1 MHRGKRF
8 LLFVTALFV
17 MTACIPQGS
26 IVHNNKSI
34 VLKTAERSVA
44 IDAKTDTKRH
54 KSFSSL
60 YLTQTI
66 LKTDSGNLIV
76 YEEADIDSQYEFK
89 HTLER
94 TIDVIFEP
102 RSTQLVL
109 AAGNLYAYRLSLP
122 TGVLNLIAQKDGI
135 FTMKFLYG
143 MNDTQFKKIVKS
155 FDPNVDLPTV
165 KHLVVL
171 HHTDEAIHSKWDIF
185 KVQFYP
191 LVRLMPRMRP
201 LL

>member
-1 MHRGKRF
+1 MHRQYLF
-8 LLFVTALFV
+8 PLLFAALFLVTACV
-17 MTACIPQGS
+17 PQGS
-26 IVHNNKSI
+26 IVHTDNSL
-34 VLKTAERSVA
+34 VLKTAERAVT
-44 IDAKTDTKRH
+44 IDATTNAKRH

-76 YEEADIDSQYEFK
+76 YEKADIDSQYEFK

-102 RSTQLVL
+102 RSKQLVMT
-109 AAGNLYAYRLSLP
+109 AGNLYAYRLNFP
-122 TGVLNLIAQKDGI
+122 KGVLNLVAQKDGI

-143 MNDTQFKKIVKS
+143 MNDTQFKKVIKA
-155 FDPNVDLPTV
+155 FDPNIHLPNTKHTV
-165 KHLVVL
+165 IL
-171 HHTDEAIHSKWDIF
+171 HHTDDAILSKWDIF

>member
-1 MHRGKRF
+1 VFHRGR
-8 LLFVTALFV
+8 V
-17 MTACIPQGS
+17 
-26 IVHNNKSI
+26 VHTDKSL
-34 VLKTAERSVA
+34 VLEAAERSVT
-44 IDAKTDTKRH
+44 IDATINAKRH

-76 YEEADIDSQYEFK
+76 YEKADIDSQYEFK

-102 RSTQLVL
+102 RSKQLVL
-109 AAGNLYAYRLSLP
+109 TAGNLYAYRLNLP
-122 TGVLNLIAQKDGI
+122 KGTLNLIAQKDGI
-135 FTMKFLYG
+135 FTMKFIYG
-143 MNDTQFKKIVKS
+143 MNDTQFKKITRT
-155 FDPNVDLPTV
+155 FNPNLHLPKA
-165 KHLVVL
+165 KHLVTL
-171 HHTDEAIHSKWDIF
+171 QHTDDAILSKWDIF

>member
-1 MHRGKRF
+1 MHRRHLF
-8 LLFVTALFV
+8 PLLFATLFIA
-17 MTACIPQGS
+17 TGCIPQCS
-26 IVHNNKSI
+26 IIHTDNSL
-34 VLKTAERSVA
+34 VLKTTERAVT
-44 IDAKTDTKRH
+44 IDATTNAKRH

-66 LKTDSGNLIV
+66 LKTDGGNLIV
-76 YEEADIDSQYEFK
+76 YEKADIDSQYEFK

-102 RSTQLVL
+102 RSKQLVL
-109 AAGNLYAYRLSLP
+109 TAGNLYAYRLNLP
-122 TGVLNLIAQKDGI
+122 KGVLNLVAQKDGI

-143 MNDTQFKKIVKS
+143 MNDTQFKKIIRT
-155 FDPNVDLPTV
+155 FDPNLHLPNA
-165 KHLVVL
+165 KYPVVL
-171 HHTDEAIHSKWDIF
+171 QHTDDAILSKWDIF